1 MALKGKRVLVVGL
14 GRFGT
19 ALVETL
25 WRGRAEVVAV
35 DPRPEAVENV
45 KDRTSHAFIGDG
57 TSVKVLEGVGAE
69 EMDAAVVTF
78 GMSFESMVL
87 CVASLARMG
96 VPYIM
101 ARAET
106 PRQAEILRTV
116 GATRVVQLE
125 AEMGQRIGRDLLTPV
140 AAQLLDLIDD
150 YRVVAWVAGG
160 ELVGKTLAE
169 AELRRRY
176 ELTVL
181 GVRRQAAAGEA
192 QPRLLVPGSD
202 YTITAGDTLLLV
214 GEDARVSEFF
224 ARHARAE

>member
-1 MALKGKRVLVVGL
+1 VPLSGKRVLVVGL

-45 KDRTSHAFIGDG
+45 KDRTSHAYIGDG
-57 TSVKVLEGVGAE
+57 TSVKVLEGVGAQ

-87 CVASLARMG
+87 CVASLKRME
-96 VPYIM
+96 VPYIL

-116 GATRVVQLE
+116 GATRVMQIE
-125 AEMGQRIGRDLLTPV
+125 AEMGQRLGRDLLTPV
-140 AAQLLDLIDD
+140 AAELLDLVDD
-150 YRVVAWVAGG
+150 YRVVAWVARG
-160 ELVGKTLAE
+160 ELVGRTLANS
-169 AELRRRY
+169 ELRQRY

-181 GVRRQAAAGEA
+181 GCRRASADGETRA
-192 QPRLLVPGSD
+192 RLVVPTPD
-202 YTITAGDTLLLV
+202 YVIREGDTLLLV
-214 GEDARVSEFF
+214 GEDQRVADFF
-224 ARHARAE
+224 TKHARA